1 MGESIVNLMYQYD
14 RVEFPYDN
22 KADKRINKLWQEGYI
37 DNELTAMLHALRK
50 VRNKATHEDYGSI
63 EDCKNYLPVTH
74 SIATWF
80 YGVYGDYDF
89 QPASFEMPLI
99 YCRILMA

>member
-1 MGESIVNLMYQYD
+1 
-14 RVEFPYDN
+14 
-22 KADKRINKLWQEGYI
+22 
-37 DNELTAMLHALRK
+37 MLHALRK
-50 VRNKATHEDYGSI
+50 VRNKATHEDYESI

-89 QPASFEMPLI
+89 QPASFEMPFDLLHNPDGLNLRD
-99 YCRILMA
+99 Y